1 MRCSWKAQ
9 PMGASIKICYVMLCY
24 AHLILTCACAS
35 HFDLRVR
42 ISFWPAR
49 AHLILTC
56 PCGSHFCLRMHTSFR
71 SAHAHLIYT
80 WSCAFHFGL
89 RVRIFFWPAHAHL
102 TLTCDAHLILTCP
115 CASHF
120 CLRMHTSFRWYLI
133 STPHLNGISLAHLG
147 RQSLL
152 KWGHLI
158 WPPVG
163 PATLRTRKTLNDWT
177 RGQLLRHTSLFQVA
191 TLT

>member
-1 MRCSWKAQ
+1 MLYASHFDLRMRISFWPAC
-9 PMGASIKICYVMLCY
+9 

-35 HFDLRVR
+35 LFDLPKR
-42 ISFWPAR
+42 ISFLPAQ
-49 AHLILTC
+49 AHLIKIC
-56 PCGSHFCLRMHTSFR
+56 AC
-71 SAHAHLIYT
+71 ALIYT

-89 RVRIFFWPAHAHL
+89 SVRIFFSSAHAHL
-102 TLTCDAHLILTCP
+102 TWLAHAHLILTCP

-120 CLRMHTSFRWYLI
+120 CLRMHTSFRWYII
-133 STPHLNGISLAHLG
+133 STPQLNGISLAHLG

-177 RGQLLRHTSLFQVA
+177 RGQLVSHTSLFQVA
-191 TLT
+191 THT